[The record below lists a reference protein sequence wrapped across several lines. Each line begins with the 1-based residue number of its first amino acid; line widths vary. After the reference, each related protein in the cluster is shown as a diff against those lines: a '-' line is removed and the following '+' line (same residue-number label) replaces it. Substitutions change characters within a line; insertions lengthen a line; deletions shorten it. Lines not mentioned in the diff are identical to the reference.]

1 MTDPTK
7 ILIRMP
13 NWLGDLM
20 MATAFCQAVLERFP
34 EATVDLIVRKGF
46 EGLPLPHRGTL
57 LPFDRELTKA
67 GDFGAE
73 LANQGYQRIYVLPPS
88 FSSAWMAWRSRIPE
102 RIGYSGDGRRWLLR
116 P

>member
-34 EATVDLIVRKGF
+34 EATVDLIIRKGF
-46 EGLPLPHRGTL
+46 EVTAASSGNS
-57 LPFDRELTKA
+57 LPFDE
-67 GDFGAE
+67 
-73 LANQGYQRIYVLPPS
+73 N
-88 FSSAWMAWRSRIPE
+88 
-102 RIGYSGDGRRWLLR
+102 
-116 P
+116 

>member
-1 MTDPTK
+1 MTDPAK

-34 EATVDLIVRKGF
+34 ETTVDLIIRKGF
-46 EGLPLPHRGTL
+46 EGLPLPHRGSL

-73 LANQGYQRIYVLPPS
+73 LVR
-88 FSSAWMAWRSRIPE
+88 SAA
-102 RIGYSGDGRRWLLR
+102 GAVATGFDGRHSACPR
-116 P
+116 

>member
-34 EATVDLIVRKGF
+34 EATVDLIVRRALKGYRCLIGELSCLLTLHPVCTSCCKSQ
-46 EGLPLPHRGTL
+46 EGLS
-57 LPFDRELTKA
+57 
-67 GDFGAE
+67 
-73 LANQGYQRIYVLPPS
+73 ISSYV
-88 FSSAWMAWRSRIPE
+88 
-102 RIGYSGDGRRWLLR
+102 
-116 P
+116 